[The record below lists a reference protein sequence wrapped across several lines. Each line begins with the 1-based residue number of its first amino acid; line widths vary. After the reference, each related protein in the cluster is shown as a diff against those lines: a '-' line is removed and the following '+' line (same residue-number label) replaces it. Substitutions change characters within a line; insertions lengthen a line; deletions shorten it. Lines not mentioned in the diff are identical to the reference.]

1 MLDVTEQLSLSLF
14 PSFSNN
20 FNQFDYLFSTLSFIY
35 CYPVHHP
42 CVFLFL
48 YIYVGIYFNLTKN
61 YIYPYMCLPNG
72 SHSIE
77 STCNAGD
84 PGWIPGLGKS
94 PGKKWQPTPVFLPGE
109 FHGPWLATIHG
120 VAKSQT
126 WVSNTH
132 IHKQTHTHT
141 HILSTLCLKY
151 FFLKYLFTSALNF
164 LLSVLN

>member
-1 MLDVTEQLSLSLF
+1 MIIYFPPF
-14 PSFSNN
+14 PSYTVIQYTILVHFY
-20 FNQFDYLFSTLSFIY
+20 FYTYMLVFI
-35 CYPVHHP
+35 
-42 CVFLFL
+42 
-48 YIYVGIYFNLTKN
+48 LTKN
-61 YIYPYMCLPNG
+61 YMYPYMCLPNG

-109 FHGPWLATIHG
+109 FHGTWLATIHG
-120 VAKSQT
+120 VAQSQT

-132 IHKQTHTHT
+132 IHKHTHTHT

-164 LLSVLN
+164 LLSLLN